1 MKKWADYLISQVS
14 YDEKHLISRAKR
26 HQELEEGI
34 TKGDFVDRIKISS
47 DINNGLTYI
56 TIYDRIST
64 WKKGNQIRFYRLDGE
79 PYLRIDKNKVNQD
92 YLGDILT
99 FEAPKTQKLQSEAE
113 EATPEQLA
121 RLEELE
127 NRVKV
132 LEEENVSQSNA
143 LYEAW
148 NSLDARIDI
157 LAENKT
163 DV

>member
-1 MKKWADYLISQVS
+1 MKQNPYSFLLEKW
-14 YDEKHLISRAKR
+14 
-26 HQELEEGI
+26 GI
-34 TKGDFVDRIKISS
+34 KEQPP
-47 DINNGLTYI
+47 INSI
-56 TIYDRIST
+56 
-64 WKKGNQIRFYRLDGE
+64 LD
-79 PYLRIDKNKVNQD
+79 
-92 YLGDILT
+92 
-99 FEAPKTQKLQSEAE
+99 
-113 EATPEQLA
+113 

>member
-1 MKKWADYLISQVS
+1 MKQNPYWFFEKW
-14 YDEKHLISRAKR
+14 
-26 HQELEEGI
+26 GI
-34 TKGDFVDRIKISS
+34 KEQPP
-47 DINNGLTYI
+47 INSI
-56 TIYDRIST
+56 
-64 WKKGNQIRFYRLDGE
+64 LD
-79 PYLRIDKNKVNQD
+79 
-92 YLGDILT
+92 
-99 FEAPKTQKLQSEAE
+99 
-113 EATPEQLA
+113 

-132 LEEENVSQSNA
+132 LEEENISQSNA